1 MAQTNSYNA
10 RIQLKHDVEA
20 NWLKATAF
28 IPKAGELIVYDID
41 DNHTTQRFK
50 VGDGVTLIN
59 NLPFSLSNDFT
70 NEEKDK
76 LANIPTA
83 VDEVDVILFEEFTPE
98 QIQQLWD
105 SVIV

>member
-1 MAQTNSYNA
+1 MAQTNTYNA
-10 RIQLKHDVEA
+10 RIQQKHDVEA
-20 NWLKATAF
+20 NWLKATTF

-41 DNHTTQRFK
+41 ESHITPRFK
-50 VGDGVTLIN
+50 IGDGQTLVN

-83 VDEVDVILFEEFTPE
+83 VDEADVILFEEFTSE